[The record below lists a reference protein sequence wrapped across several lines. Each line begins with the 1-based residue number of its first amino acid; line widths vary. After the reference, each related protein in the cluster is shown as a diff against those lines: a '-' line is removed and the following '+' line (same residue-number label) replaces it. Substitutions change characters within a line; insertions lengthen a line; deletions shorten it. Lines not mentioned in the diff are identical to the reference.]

1 MYERTILDFR
11 NIHKQY
17 YNKMFYILCETNPDY
32 YKTVYCRYNIWTDTV
47 QPCLTDWIYGTPPEG
62 MEEINPRLLSTL
74 QRHNAYKA
82 MNTMPKYC

>member
-17 YNKMFYILCETNPDY
+17 YNKIFYILCRTNPDY
-32 YKTVYCRYNIWTDTV
+32 YKTVYCRYNIWTDSV
-47 QPCLTDWIYGTPPEG
+47 QPCFSAWIYDTPPLR
-62 MEEINPRLLSTL
+62 MAEINPRLLSTL
-74 QRHNAYKA
+74 QRHNAMKA